1 MNFWPH
7 RLPRWMRASGYAA
20 AVAIL
25 LYLTLA
31 PAQDLPKEPMSDK
44 SEHSIAW
51 FVLAGVG
58 LAFWPA
64 RPRRIAAFALAL
76 GALIEV
82 LQAVMPLGRDGDW
95 RDWVADSV
103 GVMVAL
109 LAWAAVLGFRAVASL
124 NLKRPGRRAGPRA

>member
-1 MNFWPH
+1 VSLWPH
-7 RLPRWMRASGYAA
+7 RWPAALRGWAYAA

-95 RDWVADSV
+95 RDWVADSAGV
-103 GVMVAL
+103 GVAL
-109 LAWAAVLGFRAVASL
+109 LVWATIRGFRALTPS
-124 NLKRPGRRAGPRA
+124 RA

>member
-1 MNFWPH
+1 VSLWPY
-7 RLPRWMRASGYAA
+7 RWPSALRGWAYAA

-31 PAQDLPKEPMSDK
+31 PARDLPKVSMWDK
-44 SEHSIAW
+44 AEHSIAW

-64 RPRRIAAFALAL
+64 RPRRVAAFALAL

-109 LAWAAVLGFRAVASL
+109 LVWAAVLGFRALASL